1 MLSDKLREGAQGRI
15 FKILFWIIILS
26 FIFTGVGGYLIPRLN
41 TDPVTVGDYPITSQE
56 WTNQYNRQT
65 QQMQRM
71 YGSQFSTLLEDPE
84 YVNTLRNQVLE
95 NLIDNVAFNSAVFE
109 TDVRIGD
116 EQVRDI
122 IRKTPAFQKDGKF
135 DNDLYLASVRNMGM
149 DPEYFGEQMRL
160 SITSAAISE
169 PLANLS
175 TRVMPYEVKILG
187 DVLLQERV
195 VDLYTLDPNIL
206 KADLEVTDAEAQS
219 YYDNHQQAY
228 MAPANVSFTYL
239 LLDTNDLKS
248 KVKITDQDI
257 EDYYSLNSE
266 DFRVGER
273 REVSHILIRA
283 GADAQ
288 SKVQAITDGLAK
300 GEDFATLAREYSDDT
315 SSKEAG
321 GKLGLVGRGEIAANL
336 EEALFALKNI
346 GEVSAPISDNYGV
359 HFLKLDAI
367 KDSYVP
373 ELAEIKDRVRQVVID
388 TKASEMFQE
397 QVTTLSDLSFE
408 NPDSLD
414 VTAEALS
421 LEIKDCKLLNQGD
434 TSAPWPLN
442 TKALQD
448 AAFNEENTTSGVN
461 TPVVTI
467 SEGVAVVMN
476 INNYHERALRE
487 FSEVKDDVMA
497 TVLEKKAV
505 DKGDQILETYAKA
518 LQQDPNTALPE
529 GVSATKGVKVAR
541 GATSFD
547 PEFGMAIFAIAN
559 EKGAFCVGENLNK
572 ATLAILQQ
580 VETLPEATLEQYS
593 TLVSSQLAN
602 IRREEASL
610 ALYRKARTL
619 SEITYNQEA
628 IDLVNQTSSQ
638 E

>member
-71 YGSQFSTLLEDPE
+71 YGPQFSTLLEDPE

-266 DFRVGER
+266 DFIVGER

-434 TSAPWPLN
+434 TSASWPLN

-497 TVLEKKAV
+497 TVLEQKAV
-505 DKGDQILETYAKA
+505 EKGDQILGTYAKA